1 MENLVKKL
9 EEQVTFLQQDIT
21 QMSDELYFQ
30 QKEIK
35 ELKEIILNL
44 NKKIE
49 EMDGEFVSGILKEVK
64 KPPHY

>member
-35 ELKEIILNL
+35 E
-44 NKKIE
+44 
-49 EMDGEFVSGILKEVK
+49 VK